1 MSGSSTITTLLDMFG
16 ARLSGEL
23 AFSVSLHGGVRADHP
38 LANEIAATLDGKV
51 ASLPYPRRQDVLWV
65 TLAPTAGE
73 LRRAIEDL
81 RCWVLPS
88 FGWESAPS
96 ILSEGGTAGQMGA
109 LLLAHSPPGY
119 FRWHSHLADIHHV
132 IARLATMRAVI
143 ARAPARQ
150 SQLRPTLEML
160 RRQFTLGL
168 ATGDRNTALQAINE
182 IDQRQ
187 LDTASNVLSMRIR
200 LAAGFGDDQAIVN
213 HPQLDDLLSI
223 RVPQRVVE
231 SVLLAH
237 HAVFLADHE
246 AAGNIEAALAA
257 YLPLYGRLAGLAGHP
272 ADGADTAVVRMAT
285 YDAALAEDVGRL
297 HALADRFPDDKVVA
311 AIASSHP
318 ALGAQPISEPG
329 APAVLKTET
338 QSVEGPFIEAV
349 ETPVTEGETH
359 KVAPVPVTEAPA
371 LPLDWS
377 DVPTLVATDAHEFLA
392 AFLQRAMLMPD
403 VCDPGDGEFV
413 IELFTDSDII
423 ADTKKRAAAEQVLTT
438 VIDAYVCEERF
449 PRRER
454 LRLYQAV
461 LDIWSSSRTMSTDP
475 IDGQLLLTIAD
486 ALLRLDGRLESIAAT
501 AIARWWEARPVR
513 SRLSWLGEALE
524 LLTEQST
531 AQDYLGLWYA
541 GAGLTKADHEGFSV
555 ADRHLWYRLGRRLG
569 LDVATTHEALGGNW
583 LPPQSADDP
592 LLAAGFKKIAIVS
605 LNERAAR
612 EAASQI
618 EDRTHAHVVL
628 VTDHAAGEGTASATT
643 ADVILFVWGA
653 TKHAVYRA
661 FDKVRD
667 RLEYVQGTGSASI
680 VRALERRV
688 RGAGTEM

>member
-1 MSGSSTITTLLDMFG
+1 MSDSSTVTTLLDMFG

-23 AFSVSLHGGVRADHP
+23 AFSLSLHGSVRADHP
-38 LANEIAATLDGKV
+38 LANEIAATLNGKV
-51 ASLPYPRRQDVLWV
+51 ASLPYPRRQDVVWV

-96 ILSEGGTAGQMGA
+96 ILSEGGTAGQMGS
-109 LLLAHSPPGY
+109 LLLRQSPQGY
-119 FRWHSHLADIHHV
+119 FRWHSRLADIHHV

-143 ARAPARQ
+143 AQAPARQ
-150 SQLRPTLEML
+150 SQLRPSLEML

-168 ATGDRNTALQAINE
+168 ATGDRNTALQAIND

-187 LDTASNVLSMRIR
+187 LDTASNALSMRIR
-200 LAAGFGDDQAIVN
+200 LAAAFGDDQAIVN
-213 HPQLDDLLSI
+213 HPQLDDLLSMRI
-223 RVPQRVVE
+223 PQRVVE

-272 ADGADTAVVRMAT
+272 TDGADAAIVRMAT
-285 YDAALAEDVGRL
+285 YDAALAKDAGRL
-297 HALADRFPDDKVVA
+297 HALADRFPGDAVVA
-311 AIASSHP
+311 ALASILP
-318 ALGAQPISEPG
+318 ALGLQSSSEPA
-329 APAVLKTET
+329 APPVLKTEA
-338 QSVEGPFIEAV
+338 QLVEPPFV
-349 ETPVTEGETH
+349 ETVEPPVTEGETH
-359 KVAPVPVTEAPA
+359 KVASVPVTDEPA

-377 DVPTLVATDAHEFLA
+377 DVPTLVATDAHEPLA

-403 VCDPGDGEFV
+403 ACDPGDGDFV

-423 ADTKKRAAAEQVLTT
+423 ADTKKRAAADQVLTT

-454 LRLYQAV
+454 LSLYQAV
-461 LDIWSSSRTMSTDP
+461 LEIWSSSRTMSTDP

-486 ALLRLDGRLESIAAT
+486 ALLRLDGRLEAIAAT
-501 AIARWWEARPVR
+501 AIVRWWEARPVR
-513 SRLSWLGEALE
+513 SRLAWLGEALE

-531 AQDYLGLWYA
+531 AQDYLALWYA
-541 GAGLTKADHEGFSV
+541 GAGLTKVDHEGFSV

-569 LDVATTHEALGGNW
+569 LDVTTTDEALGGDW
-583 LPPQSADDP
+583 QPLQSADDP

-605 LNERAAR
+605 LHERAAR
-612 EAASQI
+612 EAAAQI
-618 EDRTHAHVVL
+618 EDRTQAHVVL

-688 RGAGTEM
+688 RAAGM